1 MFWVG
6 PAKQFKRML
15 QETRIVATIIF
26 LAAMGI
32 TLYAAFFITNER
44 LQRLLIIVGVV
55 VQFCAYFWY
64 SLTFI
69 PFGRRIFK
77 SLCKSCCAKCFEG

>member
-6 PAKQFKRML
+6 PAKQFQRML

-26 LAAMGI
+26 VLAMVL
-32 TLYAAFFITNER
+32 TLVAAFVIQNPS
-44 LQRLLIIVGVV
+44 LQKLLVVVGVA

-77 SLCKSCCAKCFEG
+77 SMCKSCCGKLFQD

>member
-1 MFWVG
+1 MT
-6 PAKQFKRML
+6 KD
-15 QETRIVATIIF
+15 TRLFATLLF
-26 LAAMGI
+26 FGAMI
-32 TLYAAFFITNER
+32 LTLVAAFALGDKEK
-44 LQRLLIIVGVV
+44 LQRLLITVGVV

-77 SLCKSCCAKCFEG
+77 SMCKSCCSKCMDEVNS